1 MSGSHGTVS
10 VRIEAGRERCENHPV
25 RRIQVKWVWR
35 GGGVLVAVYIV
46 FFSAMLLAMTRPP
59 EQFGRI
65 MRHVPMPLMRALP
78 FPPMWLWAR
87 QGTLAH
93 GDRAPDFTLPTAD
106 HTGTVTLSSHRGE
119 RPVVLVFGS
128 YT

>member
-1 MSGSHGTVS
+1 MKWLVRGAFGLVS
-10 VRIEAGRERCENHPV
+10 
-25 RRIQVKWVWR
+25 
-35 GGGVLVAVYIV
+35 VYIV

-59 EQFGRI
+59 EQFGQV
-65 MRHVPMPLMRALP
+65 MRHVPMPLVRALP

-87 QGTLAH
+87 KGTLVP
-93 GDRAPDFTLPTAD
+93 GDAAPDFTLSTAD
-106 HTGTVTLSSHRGE
+106 HKGRFTLSSQRGQ

>member
-1 MSGSHGTVS
+1 MKWLVRGAFGLVS
-10 VRIEAGRERCENHPV
+10 
-25 RRIQVKWVWR
+25 
-35 GGGVLVAVYIV
+35 VYIV

-59 EQFGRI
+59 EQFGQV
-65 MRHVPMPLMRALP
+65 MRHVPMPLVRALP

-87 QGTLAH
+87 RGILAP
-93 GDRAPDFTLPTAD
+93 GDSAPDFTLSTLD
-106 HTGTVTLSSHRGE
+106 HQGTVTLSSHRGH

>member
-1 MSGSHGTVS
+1 
-10 VRIEAGRERCENHPV
+10 
-25 RRIQVKWVWR
+25 VKWVGR
-35 GGGVLVAVYIV
+35 GVAVVVVMYAV

-59 EQFGRI
+59 DQFGQV

-87 QGTLAH
+87 RGMLSA
-93 GDRAPDFTLPTAD
+93 GDRAPDFTLSTAD
-106 HTGTVTLSSHRGE
+106 HTGTVTLSSHRGQ
-119 RPVVLVFGS
+119 RPAVLVFGS